1 MGSYGIG
8 ISRLVGAIIE
18 SSHDENGIIWPE
30 AVAPFTVG
38 LVNLKSKDTE
48 AITVCEN
55 IYNTLNQAGIEVLY
69 DDKDDS
75 PGAKFSRMDL
85 IGLPKQII
93 YGNNSLKDQMIE
105 IKDRKTSHTEKIK
118 IRDLASKLITSK

>member
-1 MGSYGIG
+1 M
-8 ISRLVGAIIE
+8 
-18 SSHDENGIIWPE
+18 
-30 AVAPFTVG
+30 
-38 LVNLKSKDTE
+38 KSKDTE
-48 AITVCEN
+48 AISVCEN

-118 IRDLASKLITSK
+118 ISALVGKLITSISHPP

>member
-1 MGSYGIG
+1 M
-8 ISRLVGAIIE
+8 
-18 SSHDENGIIWPE
+18 
-30 AVAPFTVG
+30 
-38 LVNLKSKDTE
+38 KSKDTE